1 MRIQRVQHHNTVS
14 ITYVAHNTYTSDEK
28 HSNQKCHR
36 FDLAL
41 LFDVS
46 GMHSW
51 HTITQQSISMD
62 IFNEIQYNKSHL
74 MSSMHWWDARLFTP
88 EFFVWHFFLRHKIS
102 KHQTYSWFGLQFWNH
117 NGTHSGWWKPVYD
130 DEPSSI
136 ICCSLN
142 KSHLK
147 LNMQIFVSF

>member
-14 ITYVAHNTYTSDEK
+14 ITYVAHNTYTLDEK

-51 HTITQQSISMD
+51 HTITQQSISID
-62 IFNEIQYNKSHL
+62 IFSMKSNTINHIWCHQCIDEML
-74 MSSMHWWDARLFTP
+74 DFLPQNFLFGTIFCVTKYLNTKHILGLKPQWNTFGVMKTGLWWWT
-88 EFFVWHFFLRHKIS
+88 V
-102 KHQTYSWFGLQFWNH
+102 
-117 NGTHSGWWKPVYD
+117 
-130 DEPSSI
+130 
-136 ICCSLN
+136 
-142 KSHLK
+142 
-147 LNMQIFVSF
+147 